1 MMMPSIFGEN
11 LFDDFFDFDYPFR
24 GYQRANT
31 ESLMKTDIKEHEH
44 GYELEVS
51 LPGYKKED
59 IHAELKDGYLTIQAA
74 TTKNNDQKDEKTGNY
89 IRRERYSG
97 SCSRSFYVG
106 KDITQEDIKE
116 DMKMV
121 YLFLQSRRRIRRK

>member
-1 MMMPSIFGEN
+1 M
-11 LFDDFFDFDYPFR
+11 DDFFDFDYPFR

-59 IHAELKDGYLTIQAA
+59 IRRIKDGYLTIQAA
-74 TTKNNDQKDEKTGNY
+74 MTKNNDQKDEKTGNY
-89 IRRERYSG
+89 ILEEKDIPG

-106 KDITQEDIKE
+106 KDITQKTLRQN
-116 DMKMV
+116 MKMV